1 MPVRISVNG
10 IITSAEDARISV
22 LDHGFL
28 YGDNVYETV
37 RTYEGK
43 PFLFSRH
50 YARLQHSAEGIYLQ
64 LPQTRNEM
72 LQEIRRTLSAAA
84 TAGES
89 RIRVIVTRGVGGLSP
104 AMETCTDPTTV
115 IIVSPLGAPAASV
128 YTEGVAVLI
137 SKYKRGMSLSDVK
150 TGNLIPQVLAQRE
163 AHAANVHEVIL
174 TTPDGYLSDGITSN
188 VYLVRGRRILTPSRD
203 ANALAGITRGVVL
216 ELAGG
221 MGLEVV
227 EGLFRPDEISA
238 ADEMFLTST
247 TREVVPVV
255 RVNGAAVGNGRP
267 GNITGE
273 LLQAYRS
280 AVKRL
285 LNEDE
290 A

>member
-255 RVNGAAVGNGRP
+255 RVNGAAVGNGWP